1 MTDQSWYRTHIRPF
15 FVVSYEVVMRALFVL
30 PRYPWL
36 NRLKSLFLRLNGA
49 VVGERVI
56 FYPGVW
62 IAPGRNLVIGD
73 DVDLA
78 FGVLIESSGGV
89 TIGDRA
95 LIGFGTKIFSRNH
108 IVPPRGEP
116 IFNSGHTNQPVS
128 IGQDAWLGANVIVL
142 PGRTIGEGAVVGA
155 GSVVTKDV
163 PPFAVVGGNPA
174 KILRM
179 RD

>member
-1 MTDQSWYRTHIRPF
+1 MIHLPPGRLRSFLVI
-15 FVVSYEVVMRALFVL
+15 SYETMMALLFSL
-30 PRYPWL
+30 PRYRTF
-36 NRLKSLFLRLNGA
+36 NAVKCLFLRLNGA
-49 VVGERVI
+49 IVGNRVV

-62 IAPGRNLVIGD
+62 IAPGKNLVIGD

-78 FGVLIESSGGV
+78 LNVLIDTSGGV

-95 LIGFGTKIFSRNH
+95 LIGCGVKIFSGNH
-108 IVPPRGEP
+108 GIPPNHGK
-116 IFNSGHTNQPVS
+116 IFSAGYSKKAAVL
-128 IGQDAWLGANVIVL
+128 IGKDVWLGANVIVL

-163 PPFAVVGGNPA
+163 PAFTIVAGNPA
-174 KILRM
+174 KFVRV